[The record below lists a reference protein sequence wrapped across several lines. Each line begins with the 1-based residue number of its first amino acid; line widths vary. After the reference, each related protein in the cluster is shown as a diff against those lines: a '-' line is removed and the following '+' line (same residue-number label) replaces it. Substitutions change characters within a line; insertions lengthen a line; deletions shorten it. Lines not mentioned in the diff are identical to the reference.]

1 MSAISATYIA
11 GQSIAANTI
20 VMLSG
25 ANVVPFDSS
34 LESNFS
40 LIVGLCTANV
50 PAGGVAVVVSSGTVI
65 ETGIFTPAIYYVQPN
80 GSIALTYPTS
90 ETIVV
95 AGYATDINTFIVDI
109 RQITPSE
116 QIPFTIYDYGNGT
129 NTYSNP
135 LLSNEQGEPRILL
148 LAIDGIAK
156 TQNVIWSFASTSTT
170 GTITFGSNV
179 GVKQTLIILVTR

>member
-1 MSAISATYIA
+1 VSAISATYIA
-11 GQSIAANTI
+11 GQNIAANTI

-25 ANVVPFDSS
+25 ANVVPFDPS

-50 PAGGVAVVVSSGTVI
+50 PAGGVAVVVASGTVI
-65 ETGIFTPAIYYVQPN
+65 ETGIFTPSIYYVQPN

-95 AGYATDINTFIVDI
+95 AGYATDVNTFIVDI
-109 RQITPSE
+109 RQIAPSK
-116 QIPFTIYDYGNGT
+116 QRPFTIYGYGNGT
-129 NTYSNP
+129 NTYSNS
-135 LLSNEQGEPRILL
+135 LLSNEQGEPTILL
-148 LAIDGIAK
+148 LEIDGIGK
-156 TQNVIWSFASTSTT
+156 TENVIWSFVSSPTT

-179 GVKQTLIILVTR
+179 GVKQTLIILATR